1 MTFFMTRVHFTMDQI
16 YSLKINDH
24 QLFFP
29 QAYGTEVNYYPFLDL
44 SADNLI
50 RPRTLRASNSGHRG
64 RPLLPSLLSA
74 NKKF

>member
-1 MTFFMTRVHFTMDQI
+1 MTFFMTSVHFTMDQI

-50 RPRTLRASNSGHRG
+50 RPRTLRASNSGHRVLDQIS
-64 RPLLPSLLSA
+64 RSVVSNSL
-74 NKKF
+74 